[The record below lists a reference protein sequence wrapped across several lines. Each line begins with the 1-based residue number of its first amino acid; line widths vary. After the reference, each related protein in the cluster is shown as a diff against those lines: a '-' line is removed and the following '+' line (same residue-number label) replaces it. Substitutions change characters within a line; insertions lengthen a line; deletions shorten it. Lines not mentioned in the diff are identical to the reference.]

1 MSGIGYIRLPS
12 PPQDYDQGY
21 MARFTNAIELD
32 KQATQGYMARF
43 TNAIELDKQATYFAA
58 DSALN
63 NIAERAEATAWFMA

>member
-32 KQATQGYMARF
+32 KQATISQQTLR
-43 TNAIELDKQATYFAA
+43 
-58 DSALN
+58 
-63 NIAERAEATAWFMA
+63 